1 MEKVKSSGAAEKVSD
16 KFPVISRK
24 KKERWTGYKR
34 VLLLSVIVVGP
45 LMPVR
50 KVIVDDVIDVWLWVG
65 RTELVITHF
74 VAKYVEFMDLSPTD
88 D

>member
-1 MEKVKSSGAAEKVSD
+1 MEKVKSSGAAEKVTD

-45 LMPVR
+45 LMPV
-50 KVIVDDVIDVWLWVG
+50 KESDC
-65 RTELVITHF
+65 
-74 VAKYVEFMDLSPTD
+74 
-88 D
+88 